1 MMSAGGELNP
11 GSSSGNLLQAIVKLS
26 NENKTEIQL
35 MKGKFDNLGPMLDEF
50 QVKMDEMGQMVAGK
64 KGDGGM
70 GQVAAAMKETG
81 AGDGS
86 NKMTAGASAQAM
98 MQQRQQ
104 MDTMKVTKEKAAAK
118 SAYSQKNQEIMS
130 SVVASVNANN
140 AKVMQAVAEANSSMG
155 QAMKVLVVVQFNALL
170 RHLLRLD

>member
-1 MMSAGGELNP
+1 MGE
-11 GSSSGNLLQAIVKLS
+11 
-26 NENKTEIQL
+26 
-35 MKGKFDNLGPMLDEF
+35 
-50 QVKMDEMGQMVAGK
+50 MVAGK
-64 KGDGGM
+64 KKDGGM

-81 AGDGS
+81 AGEGS
-86 NKMTAGASAQAM
+86 NTMTPGASAQAM

-104 MDTMKVTKEKAAAK
+104 MDTMKVTKERAAAK

-155 QAMKVLVVVQFNALL
+155 QAMKAARGGSVTRAAQASAQTG
-170 RHLLRLD
+170 LRLSSANNA